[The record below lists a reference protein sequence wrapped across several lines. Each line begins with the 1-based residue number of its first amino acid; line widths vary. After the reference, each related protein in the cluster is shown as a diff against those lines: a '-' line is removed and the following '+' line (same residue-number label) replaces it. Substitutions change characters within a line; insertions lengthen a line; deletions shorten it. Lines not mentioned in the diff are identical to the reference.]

1 MTSSNYNEADM
12 AKSKLEEVKRAA
24 WFKGWDVLLY
34 AVILVFLLALF
45 LAFVILP
52 EKAALTG
59 VEILLKNER
68 VFSCDFEK
76 GTYEA
81 LADCVTVEREGETL
95 TVTVTTEDGYN
106 VIAIDLQDRTA
117 DMTDADCSWS
127 RDCVHMATITDTA
140 SAPISCVPH
149 GLVVMPL
156 GGELT
161 SDGTLH

>member
-1 MTSSNYNEADM
+1 M
-12 AKSKLEEVKRAA
+12 AKSKLQEVKRAS
-24 WFKGWDVLLY
+24 WFKGWDLLIY
-34 AVILVFLLALF
+34 ALVLVFLLALF

-68 VFSCDFEK
+68 VFSCDFEE
-76 GTYEA
+76 GTFEA
-81 LADCVTVEREGETL
+81 LADCVTVEREGEAL
-95 TVTVTTEDGYN
+95 TVTVTTEEGYN
-106 VIAIDLQDRTA
+106 VVVIDLENRTA

-149 GLVVMPL
+149 GLVVLPL